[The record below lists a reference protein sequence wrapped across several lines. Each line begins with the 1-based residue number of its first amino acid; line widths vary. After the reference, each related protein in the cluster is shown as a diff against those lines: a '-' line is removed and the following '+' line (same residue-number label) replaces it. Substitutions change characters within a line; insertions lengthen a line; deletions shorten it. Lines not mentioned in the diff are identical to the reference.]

1 MIIRVFRARLKPGA
15 RPAYERLCR
24 TVSVPLMRAQEG
36 CLAAAIGESDPA
48 KPDDFVFV
56 SVWRDLDHLKAFVG
70 EQWRAVSILPGEADL
85 LELARVEHYNE
96 SYRSLIEM
104 WTATADVIKRR
115 EMTAL
120 AVMLTDAQWEAIRPL
135 LPPPAHTGRPR
146 AEDRRTLE
154 GILYVLRN
162 GCRWHDMPA
171 RYGDPVTCWRRF
183 VRWEAS
189 GAWERIWAA
198 LLRTMDPMAQQTWTL
213 AFLDLRQIPTRPGR
227 KYGAWAAQFASG

>member
-1 MIIRVFRARLKPGA
+1 M
-15 RPAYERLCR
+15 
-24 TVSVPLMRAQEG
+24 
-36 CLAAAIGESDPA
+36 
-48 KPDDFVFV
+48 
-56 SVWRDLDHLKAFVG
+56 
-70 EQWRAVSILPGEADL
+70 
-85 LELARVEHYNE
+85 LEVARVEHYNE
-96 SYRSLIEM
+96 SYQSLIEM

-120 AVMLTDAQWEAIRPL
+120 AVTLTDAQWAAIQPL
-135 LPPPAHTGRPR
+135 LPAPARTGRPR

-162 GCRWHDMPA
+162 GCRWHDLPA

-183 VRWEAS
+183 VRLEAS
-189 GAWERIWAA
+189 GAWERIWAT
-198 LLRTMDPMAQQTWTL
+198 LLRTLDPMAQQAWTL